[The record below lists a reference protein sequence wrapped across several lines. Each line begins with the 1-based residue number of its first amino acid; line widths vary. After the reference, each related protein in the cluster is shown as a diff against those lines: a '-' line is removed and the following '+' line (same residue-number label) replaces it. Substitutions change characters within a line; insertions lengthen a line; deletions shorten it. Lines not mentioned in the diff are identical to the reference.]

1 MFVVKLLQGAH
12 RPLYLS
18 RDFPHVTWNGE
29 RERAKAYPTKGE
41 ALKVAEQL
49 RSYGSVAIEARDG

>member
-49 RSYGSVAIEARDG
+49 